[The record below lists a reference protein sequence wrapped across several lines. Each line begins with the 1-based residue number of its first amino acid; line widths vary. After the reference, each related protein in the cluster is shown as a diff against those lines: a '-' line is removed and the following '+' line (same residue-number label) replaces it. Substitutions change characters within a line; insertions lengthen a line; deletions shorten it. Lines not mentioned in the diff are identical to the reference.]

1 MSGLCHLFYDELN
14 FLSFHYE
21 DLIFITHLSW
31 INVSIKPIKS
41 ENYDYLIIDVCFYF
55 QSFTIFQDE
64 PRSNTT
70 SNKHASGRPNNFN
83 DENQPPAG
91 QKHSTKFP
99 PPPPIPIATSSPG
112 EFWFFSHI
120 YYTSYSFYRGFLM
133 PTFSYNLLFF
143 EYSKGNDISQNFYQL
158 LNKTVTFV

>member
-1 MSGLCHLFYDELN
+1 M
-14 FLSFHYE
+14 
-21 DLIFITHLSW
+21 
-31 INVSIKPIKS
+31 
-41 ENYDYLIIDVCFYF
+41 F

-112 EFWFFSHI
+112 EFRFFSRVFTTLHI
-120 YYTSYSFYRGFLM
+120 GSFTRVSGMLRSAKVWGC
-133 PTFSYNLLFF
+133 TI
-143 EYSKGNDISQNFYQL
+143 E
-158 LNKTVTFV
+158 